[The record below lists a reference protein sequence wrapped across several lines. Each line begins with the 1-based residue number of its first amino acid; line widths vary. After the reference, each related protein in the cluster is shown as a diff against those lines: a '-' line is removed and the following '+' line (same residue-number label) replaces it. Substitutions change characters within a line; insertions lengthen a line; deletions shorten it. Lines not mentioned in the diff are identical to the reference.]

1 MRKGSIAVRP
11 VFFLLGWLALGLGL
25 LGIPLP
31 GLPTTPFLLLA
42 AFFFSRSS
50 TRVHDW
56 LTGHALFGPPIRDWA
71 ERGAISR
78 RAKALA
84 LLAMGAVFA
93 LSLTLGLPG
102 WALAAQALSLA
113 GVALF
118 IMTRPH

>member
-1 MRKGSIAVRP
+1 MAKPIYFA
-11 VFFLLGWLALGLGL
+11 LGWLALALGL
-25 LGIPLP
+25 VGIPVP

-50 TRVHDW
+50 RRIHDW
-56 LTGHALFGPPIRDWA
+56 LTSHALFGPPIRDWA

-78 RAKALA
+78 RAKVTA
-84 LLAMGAVFA
+84 LLAMAAVFA

-113 GVALF
+113 AVALF
-118 IMTRPH
+118 ILTRPH

>member
-1 MRKGSIAVRP
+1 MAKPI
-11 VFFLLGWLALGLGL
+11 FFVLGWLALGLGL

-42 AFFFSRSS
+42 AFFFSKSS
-50 TRVHDW
+50 ARVHGW
-56 LTGHALFGPPIRDWA
+56 LTDHALFGAPIRDWA

-78 RAKALA
+78 KAKGMA

-93 LSLTLGLPG
+93 LSLMLGLPG

-113 GVALF
+113 AVAVF
-118 IMTRPH
+118 IVTRPD